1 MLAAFGVAD
10 QPLVPLA
17 GGQSTSWL
25 AGSLV
30 LKPAGLDVP
39 ELEWLAA
46 VYSGIAWDGF
56 RSARQRRAHD
66 GAVCVDR
73 WCATEY
79 LPGEYAER
87 RWPQVIA
94 VGERFHAALRG
105 IPRPD
110 FLAERASPWA
120 VGDRVAWGEIP
131 VAEFGRVNHLPR
143 LAAALRPVSA
153 PSQLIHGDLGGNV
166 LFHDQLTP
174 AIIDFSAYWRPVGF
188 ASAIVVA
195 DALVWE
201 GADERILDA
210 VRHIADFGQYLIR
223 ALIYRAVTDWLIS
236 GNDPVTAGS
245 DDPWAPVVDLAC
257 QLAAISP

>member
-1 MLAAFGVAD
+1 MTAAPPQPVLAAFGVAG

-30 LKPAGLDVP
+30 LKPAGLDMP
-39 ELEWLAA
+39 ELEWLAE

-56 RSARQRRAHD
+56 RSARQRRAND
-66 GAVCVDR
+66 GAVCVDG

-79 LPGEYAER
+79 LAGEYAER

-105 IPRPD
+105 IPRPG
-110 FLAERASPWA
+110 FLDGRASPWA
-120 VGDRVAWGEIP
+120 VGDRVAWDEIP
-131 VAEFGRVNHLPR
+131 VAQFAQVTHLAR

-166 LFHDQLTP
+166 LFHEQLPP
-174 AIIDFSAYWRPVGF
+174 AIIDFSAYWRPAGF
-188 ASAIVVA
+188 ASAIA
-195 DALVWE
+195 
-201 GADERILDA
+201 
-210 VRHIADFGQYLIR
+210 
-223 ALIYRAVTDWLIS
+223 
-236 GNDPVTAGS
+236 AGRSAGTRQAASASSS
-245 DDPWAPVVDLAC
+245 DVLT
-257 QLAAISP
+257 